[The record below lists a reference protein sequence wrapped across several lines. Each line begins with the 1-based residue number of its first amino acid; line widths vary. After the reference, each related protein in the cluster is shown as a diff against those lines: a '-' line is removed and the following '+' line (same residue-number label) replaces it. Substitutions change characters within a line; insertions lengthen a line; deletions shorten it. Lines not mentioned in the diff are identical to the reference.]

1 MHPSCVHVQVDV
13 LRDEAEDFAD
23 KLEEAGVK
31 VKCKR
36 YKGHFHN
43 SMIDVNMFG
52 TVAED
57 TIKEIK
63 SFIDGVF

>member
-1 MHPSCVHVQVDV
+1 MQVDV
-13 LRDEAEDFAD
+13 LRDEAEDFAN

-36 YKGHFHN
+36 YKGHCHN
-43 SMIDVNMFG
+43 SMINVNMFG
-52 TVAED
+52 TIAVD

-63 SFIDGVF
+63 SFIDGAF